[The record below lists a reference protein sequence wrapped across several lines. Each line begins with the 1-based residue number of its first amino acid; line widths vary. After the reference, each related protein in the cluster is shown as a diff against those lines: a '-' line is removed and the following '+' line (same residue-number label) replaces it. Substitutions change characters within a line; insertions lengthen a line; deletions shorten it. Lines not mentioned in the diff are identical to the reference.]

1 MFVQNI
7 EKLAA
12 DHNMSL
18 SAIAKSLGMS
28 NNAATKWRNG
38 SIPNSKNLQKIA
50 DFFGVTVEYLLSD
63 NQQAGNRI
71 GNATNSTIVQGV
83 TGRDISVGAPASTG
97 LSENEQQL
105 LKIYQGLD
113 LKGRTLLMMRAIEL
127 QEEMQK
133 R

>member
-1 MFVQNI
+1 MFYDNV
-7 EKLAA
+7 K
-12 DHNMSL
+12 SL
-18 SAIAKSLGMS
+18 CKAHGITLTELMRELGMS
-28 NNAATKWRNG
+28 TSLPTQWKKG
-38 SIPNSKNLQKIA
+38 QEPKPPTMLKIA
-50 DFFGVTVEYLLSD
+50 EHFGVTIDMLLSS
-63 NQQAGNRI
+63 NPAASNSVGT
-71 GNATNSTIVQGV
+71 ATNSNVMQGV